1 VKLGADT
8 GLLEK
13 YKNINFNKLFVEIQ
27 PMNIQ
32 FEAREELNEIERD
45 TKRAEIIK
53 TAFNKES
60 E

>member
-1 VKLGADT
+1 
-8 GLLEK
+8 
-13 YKNINFNKLFVEIQ
+13 
-27 PMNIQ
+27 MNIQ